1 MSTVAPPKHGAG
13 QKSQRIACILKSLP
27 KLDKVH
33 LCSVAPEV
41 IRASLFSKVPAGSYI
56 PSSLCSIVLISYR
69 VHANEVTDSACAI
82 SQLQVSNG
90 KPSIRS
96 TVHLTWRGNE
106 EEQEMFSCIKT
117 SVWSREMEKDDLLN
131 LGKGRLKWKWKSKNM
146 EDSFVCYFPQKRAA
160 PGQQSSRTIWQNW
173 GSCGI

>member
-41 IRASLFSKVPAGSYI
+41 IRTSLSSKVAAGSYI

-69 VHANEVTDSACAI
+69 VHDNEVTDSACAI
-82 SQLQVSNG
+82 FQLQVSNG

-96 TVHLTWRGNE
+96 TMHLTWRGNE

-117 SVWSREMEKDDLLN
+117 SDWSREIEKDLLN
-131 LGKGRLKWKWKSKNM
+131 LGKGRLKGKWKSKNM
-146 EDSFVCYFPQKRAA
+146 EDSFVCYFPQKTAA
-160 PGQQSSRTIWQNW
+160 PGQQSSRATWQNW
-173 GSCGI
+173 GTYNI